1 MVAHNF
7 DSLCK
12 QAELYCYDFL
22 SDKSQGPIPEFIAN
36 HINQCPHCY
45 ERVNQLKTILSQS
58 EGCITLEQKQINSVI
73 ANWLSL
79 QFAYVSK
86 RVTCETVKLFLPG
99 FLEPALN
106 VKIPTPITVHL
117 HSCPKCLDDLETIK
131 ELKLS
136 TKQLCRLSNLF
147 LEKANENNFSCS
159 QAQEAIPSVVSMALN
174 ETDKDTL
181 KHLCVCPDCREKL
194 RQHREQ
200 VCNESLNN
208 KTVEQTFICDEIS
221 ASDFFD
227 YVVPYGLDPAND
239 QYAKFRRFF
248 TSHASV
254 CPVCLA
260 NMQQLHNTVFGI
272 VERTESGIATI
283 YHIDESAKTKTFESG
298 DVYAG
303 FPIRVEVIKSEDEI
317 KVQEPVIISEV
328 ASKRRMPAI
337 NIRPLFKI
345 GIAAAAVIL
354 VGTVLL
360 MNISTAKA
368 VTLDGIYKA
377 IEKVKNVHISSF
389 IPNKKEPVQQ
399 QWVSRTLNVNIIKTE
414 KESVLWDAANK
425 IKKNKYLN
433 SNTVQT
439 TNLTAEMNAEI
450 RNMITGSLGLLPFNS
465 ISEIP
470 SDAEWKSVGSI
481 NQGIT
486 DKTEVYDL
494 IWIEKIYDGHITHKK
509 WRLFVDID
517 TSLPH
522 KVELYQKSD
531 IESEYNLKYTRI
543 VEYLDDSKMQNA
555 TKEASF

>member
-1 MVAHNF
+1 MVAPNF
-7 DSLCK
+7 NSLCK

-22 SDKSQGPIPEFIAN
+22 SDKSQGPIPEFIVN

-45 ERVNQLKTILSQS
+45 EQVNQLKTILSQP
-58 EGCITLEQKQINSVI
+58 EGCISLEQKQINSVI

-79 QFAYVSK
+79 QFTYVGK

-117 HSCPKCLDDLETIK
+117 HNCPKCLDDLETIK

-181 KHLCVCPDCREKL
+181 KHLCVCPDCRKKL
-194 RQHREQ
+194 HQHREQ

-208 KTVEQTFICDEIS
+208 KTGEQTFICEEIS

-239 QYAKFRRFF
+239 QYVQFRRFF
-248 TSHASV
+248 TSHASI

-272 VERTESGIATI
+272 AERAESGIATI
-283 YHIDESAKTKTFESG
+283 YHIDESAKTKAVESG
-298 DVYAG
+298 DIYAG
-303 FPIRVEVIKSEDEI
+303 FPVRVEMVKSGDEI
-317 KVQEPVIISEV
+317 KAQEPISTNI
-328 ASKRRMPAI
+328 APKRRIPAI
-337 NIRPLFKI
+337 NIRPLFKV
-345 GIAAAAVIL
+345 GIAAAIL
-354 VGTVLL
+354 LAASVLF

-368 VTLDGIYKA
+368 VTLEEIYKA

-389 IPNKKEPVQQ
+389 IPNKKEPVRER
-399 QWVSRTLNVNIIKTE
+399 WVSRTLNVNMIKTE
-414 KESVLWDAANK
+414 KESVSWDIANK
-425 IKKNKYLN
+425 VRKVKRLDDD
-433 SNTVQT
+433 SVQT
-439 TNLTAEMNAEI
+439 TNLTAEMSTETENA
-450 RNMITGSLGLLPFNS
+450 ITSSLGLMPFYD

-470 SDAEWKSVGSI
+470 ADAKWNNVNNKNIKLNDSV
-481 NQGIT
+481 
-486 DKTEVYDL
+486 EVYDL
-494 IWIEKIYDGHITHKK
+494 QWTERKYGGSAVFKK
-509 WRLFVDID
+509 WRIFADAK
-517 TSLPH
+517 TNLPQ
-522 KVELYQKSD
+522 KVEWYQKSSLD
-531 IESEYNLKYTRI
+531 SEYILMSVNT
-543 VEYLDDSKMQNA
+543 VEYLGGSEMQ
-555 TKEASF
+555 KIIREASF

>member
-1 MVAHNF
+1 MVTPNF
-7 DSLCK
+7 NSLCK

-22 SDKSQGPIPEFIAN
+22 SDKSQGPIPEFIVN

-45 ERVNQLKTILSQS
+45 ERVNQLKTILSQP
-58 EGCITLEQKQINSVI
+58 EVCISLEQKQINSVI

-79 QFAYVSK
+79 QFTYVGK

-117 HSCPKCLDDLETIK
+117 HSCPKCLNDLETIR

-181 KHLCVCPDCREKL
+181 KHLCVCPDCRKRL
-194 RQHREQ
+194 HQYREQ

-208 KTVEQTFICDEIS
+208 KTGEQTFICDEIS

-239 QYAKFRRFF
+239 QYTKFRRFF

-272 VERTESGIATI
+272 VERAESGIATI
-283 YHIDESAKTKTFESG
+283 YHIGESVKTKAVESG
-298 DVYAG
+298 AIYAG
-303 FPIRVEVIKSEDEI
+303 FPIRVEMVKSEDEI
-317 KVQEPVIISEV
+317 KVQEPVVISDV
-328 ASKRRMPAI
+328 ASKRRMPVI
-337 NIRPLFKI
+337 NIRPLFKV
-345 GIAAAAVIL
+345 GIAAAIL
-354 VGTVLL
+354 LAASVLF

-368 VTLDGIYKA
+368 VTLEGIYKA

-399 QWVSRTLNVNIIKTE
+399 QWVSRTLNVNMIKTE

-439 TNLTAEMNAEI
+439 ANLTAEMSAESQ
-450 RNMITGSLGLLPFNS
+450 NMITGSLGLLPFNS
-465 ISEIP
+465 LSEIP
-470 SDAEWKSVGSI
+470 SDAKWKSVGNI
-481 NQGIT
+481 NQGIA

-494 IWIEKIYDGHITHKK
+494 IWVEKIYDGHITHKK
-509 WRLFVDID
+509 WRFFVGFD
-517 TSLPH
+517 TNLPQRI
-522 KVELYQKSD
+522 EIYQKSD
-531 IESEYNLKYTRI
+531 TDSEYILKYTRV

-555 TKEASF
+555 IKEASF